1 MPKAYNKAYRPKQED
16 NMVTYN
22 LFILDDHPAVVEGVC
37 SLLKKENYNIHC
49 STVLS
54 DLINYLKNNHLDLL
68 VLDYE
73 LRDIPAIE
81 IVPKLR
87 QQQPDLPI
95 LIYTMHSEFWIMQ
108 MLIKA
113 EVNGIVTKGDK
124 LEEVKKAAYR
134 IMEEQ
139 EKYFSPTALNAVLSI
154 MGDQSAKRSLTYN
167 PSPRELE
174 VIELLSNG
182 LTSEEI
188 SQELNL
194 SKNTIDTMR
203 KNILLKSGA
212 INVSHLMRIAFIKGW
227 IKS

>member
-1 MPKAYNKAYRPKQED
+1 MTK
-16 NMVTYN
+16 YN
-22 LFILDDHPAVVEGVC
+22 LFILDDHPAIVEGVC
-37 SLLKKENYNIHC
+37 FLLKKENYDIHC

-54 DLINYLKNNHLDLL
+54 DLINFLKNNHVDLL

-73 LRDIPAIE
+73 LKDTSAIE

-95 LIYTMHSEFWIMQ
+95 LIYTMHAESWIIQ

-124 LEEVKKAAYR
+124 LDELKKATCR

-154 MGDQSAKRSLTYN
+154 MGDQSAKRNLTYN

-194 SKNTIDTMR
+194 SKNTIDTTR

>member
-1 MPKAYNKAYRPKQED
+1 M
-16 NMVTYN
+16 
-22 LFILDDHPAVVEGVC
+22 
-37 SLLKKENYNIHC
+37 LKKENYDIHC

-54 DLINYLKNNHLDLL
+54 DLINFLKNNHVDLL

-73 LRDIPAIE
+73 LKDTSAIE

-95 LIYTMHSEFWIMQ
+95 LIYTMHAESWIIQ

-124 LEEVKKAAYR
+124 LDELKKAACR

-154 MGDQSAKRSLTYN
+154 MGDQSAKRNLTYN

>member
-1 MPKAYNKAYRPKQED
+1 
-16 NMVTYN
+16 
-22 LFILDDHPAVVEGVC
+22 
-37 SLLKKENYNIHC
+37 
-49 STVLS
+49 
-54 DLINYLKNNHLDLL
+54 
-68 VLDYE
+68 
-73 LRDIPAIE
+73 
-81 IVPKLR
+81 
-87 QQQPDLPI
+87 
-95 LIYTMHSEFWIMQ
+95 
-108 MLIKA
+108 
-113 EVNGIVTKGDK
+113 
-124 LEEVKKAAYR
+124 
-134 IMEEQ
+134 MEEQ

-154 MGDQSAKRSLTYN
+154 MGDQSAKRNLTYN

-194 SKNTIDTMR
+194 SKNTIDTTR

>member
-1 MPKAYNKAYRPKQED
+1 MTK
-16 NMVTYN
+16 YN
-22 LFILDDHPAVVEGVC
+22 LFILDDHPAIVEGVC
-37 SLLKKENYNIHC
+37 FLLKKENYDIHC

-54 DLINYLKNNHLDLL
+54 DLINFLKNNHVDLL

-73 LRDIPAIE
+73 LKDTSAIE

-95 LIYTMHSEFWIMQ
+95 LIYTMHVESWIIQ

-124 LEEVKKAAYR
+124 LDELKKAACR

-154 MGDQSAKRSLTYN
+154 MGDQSAKRNLTYN

>member
-1 MPKAYNKAYRPKQED
+1 MTK
-16 NMVTYN
+16 YN
-22 LFILDDHPAVVEGVC
+22 LFILDDHPAIVEGVC
-37 SLLKKENYNIHC
+37 SLLKKENYDIHC

-54 DLINYLKNNHLDLL
+54 DLINFLKNNHVDLL

-73 LRDIPAIE
+73 LKDTSAIE

-95 LIYTMHSEFWIMQ
+95 LIYTMHAESWIIQ

-124 LEEVKKAAYR
+124 LDELKKAACR

-154 MGDQSAKRSLTYN
+154 MGDQSAKRNLTYN

>member
-1 MPKAYNKAYRPKQED
+1 
-16 NMVTYN
+16 
-22 LFILDDHPAVVEGVC
+22 
-37 SLLKKENYNIHC
+37 
-49 STVLS
+49 
-54 DLINYLKNNHLDLL
+54 
-68 VLDYE
+68 
-73 LRDIPAIE
+73 
-81 IVPKLR
+81 
-87 QQQPDLPI
+87 
-95 LIYTMHSEFWIMQ
+95 MQ

-124 LEEVKKAAYR
+124 LEEEKKAAYR

-139 EKYFSPTALNAVLSI
+139 EKYFSPTALKAVLSI

>member
-1 MPKAYNKAYRPKQED
+1 MTK
-16 NMVTYN
+16 YN
-22 LFILDDHPAVVEGVC
+22 LFILDDHPAIVEGVC
-37 SLLKKENYNIHC
+37 SLLKKENYDIHC

-54 DLINYLKNNHLDLL
+54 DLINFLKNNHVDLL

-73 LRDIPAIE
+73 LKDTSAIE

-95 LIYTMHSEFWIMQ
+95 LIYTMHAESWIIQ

-124 LEEVKKAAYR
+124 LDELKKAACK

-154 MGDQSAKRSLTYN
+154 MGDQSAKRNLTYN

>member
-1 MPKAYNKAYRPKQED
+1 
-16 NMVTYN
+16 
-22 LFILDDHPAVVEGVC
+22 
-37 SLLKKENYNIHC
+37 
-49 STVLS
+49 
-54 DLINYLKNNHLDLL
+54 
-68 VLDYE
+68 
-73 LRDIPAIE
+73 
-81 IVPKLR
+81 
-87 QQQPDLPI
+87 
-95 LIYTMHSEFWIMQ
+95 MQ

-124 LEEVKKAAYR
+124 LEEVRKAAYR

>member
-1 MPKAYNKAYRPKQED
+1 MTK
-16 NMVTYN
+16 YN
-22 LFILDDHPAVVEGVC
+22 LFILDDHPAIVEGVC
-37 SLLKKENYNIHC
+37 SLLKKENYDIHC

-54 DLINYLKNNHLDLL
+54 DLINFLKNNRVDLL

-73 LRDIPAIE
+73 LKDTSAIE

-95 LIYTMHSEFWIMQ
+95 LIYTMHAESWIIQ

-124 LEEVKKAAYR
+124 LDELKKAACR

-154 MGDQSAKRSLTYN
+154 MGDQSAKRNLTYN

>member
-1 MPKAYNKAYRPKQED
+1 MTK
-16 NMVTYN
+16 YN
-22 LFILDDHPAVVEGVC
+22 LFILDDHPAIVEGVC
-37 SLLKKENYNIHC
+37 SLLKKENYDIHC

-54 DLINYLKNNHLDLL
+54 DLINFLKNNHVDLL

-73 LRDIPAIE
+73 LKDTSAIE

-95 LIYTMHSEFWIMQ
+95 LIYTMHAESWIIQ

-124 LEEVKKAAYR
+124 LDELKKAACR

-154 MGDQSAKRSLTYN
+154 MGDQSAKRNLTYN

-212 INVSHLMRIAFIKGW
+212 INVSHLMRIAFIKVL

>member
-1 MPKAYNKAYRPKQED
+1 MTK
-16 NMVTYN
+16 YN
-22 LFILDDHPAVVEGVC
+22 LFILDDYPAIVEGVC
-37 SLLKKENYNIHC
+37 FLLKKENYDIHC

-54 DLINYLKNNHLDLL
+54 DLINFLKNNHVDLL

-73 LRDIPAIE
+73 LKDTSAIE

-95 LIYTMHSEFWIMQ
+95 LIYTMHAESWIIQ

-124 LEEVKKAAYR
+124 LDELKKAACR

-154 MGDQSAKRSLTYN
+154 MGDQSAKRNLTYN

>member
-1 MPKAYNKAYRPKQED
+1 MTK
-16 NMVTYN
+16 YN
-22 LFILDDHPAVVEGVC
+22 LFILDDHPAIVEGVC
-37 SLLKKENYNIHC
+37 CLLKKENYDIHC

-54 DLINYLKNNHLDLL
+54 DLINFLKNNHVDLL

-73 LRDIPAIE
+73 LKDTSAIE

-95 LIYTMHSEFWIMQ
+95 LIYTMHAESWIIQ

-124 LEEVKKAAYR
+124 LDELKKAACR

-154 MGDQSAKRSLTYN
+154 MGDQSAKRNLTYN

>member
-1 MPKAYNKAYRPKQED
+1 MTK
-16 NMVTYN
+16 YN
-22 LFILDDHPAVVEGVC
+22 LFILDDHPAIVEGVC
-37 SLLKKENYNIHC
+37 FLLKKENYDIHC

-54 DLINYLKNNHLDLL
+54 DLINFLKNNHVDLL

-73 LRDIPAIE
+73 LKDTSAIE

-95 LIYTMHSEFWIMQ
+95 LIYTMHAESWIIQ

-124 LEEVKKAAYR
+124 LDELKKAACR

-154 MGDQSAKRSLTYN
+154 MGDQSAKRNLTYN

-188 SQELNL
+188 SQKLNL
-194 SKNTIDTMR
+194 SKNTIDTIR

>member
-1 MPKAYNKAYRPKQED
+1 MTK
-16 NMVTYN
+16 YN
-22 LFILDDHPAVVEGVC
+22 LFILDDHPAIVEGVC
-37 SLLKKENYNIHC
+37 FLLKKENYDIHC

-54 DLINYLKNNHLDLL
+54 DLINFLKNNHVDLL

-73 LRDIPAIE
+73 LKDTSAIE

-95 LIYTMHSEFWIMQ
+95 LIYTMHAESWIIQ

-124 LEEVKKAAYR
+124 LDELKKAACR

-154 MGDQSAKRSLTYN
+154 MGDQSAKRNLTYN

-194 SKNTIDTMR
+194 SKNTIDTTR

>member
-1 MPKAYNKAYRPKQED
+1 MTK
-16 NMVTYN
+16 YN
-22 LFILDDHPAVVEGVC
+22 LFILDDHPAIVEGVC
-37 SLLKKENYNIHC
+37 SLLKKENYDIHC

-54 DLINYLKNNHLDLL
+54 DLINFLKNNHVNLL

-73 LRDIPAIE
+73 LKDTSAIE

-95 LIYTMHSEFWIMQ
+95 LIYTMHAESWIIQ

-124 LEEVKKAAYR
+124 LDELKKAACR

-154 MGDQSAKRSLTYN
+154 MGDQSAKRNLTYN

>member
-1 MPKAYNKAYRPKQED
+1 MTKYNI
-16 NMVTYN
+16 
-22 LFILDDHPAVVEGVC
+22 FILDDHPAIVEGVYF
-37 SLLKKENYNIHC
+37 LLKKENYNIHC

-54 DLINYLKNNHLDLL
+54 DLINFLKNNHLDLL

-73 LRDIPAIE
+73 LRDASAIE

-95 LIYTMHSEFWIMQ
+95 LIYTMHAESWIIQ

-124 LEEVKKAAYR
+124 LEEVKKAACR

-154 MGDQSAKRSLTYN
+154 MGDQSAKRNLTYN

>member
-1 MPKAYNKAYRPKQED
+1 MTK
-16 NMVTYN
+16 YN
-22 LFILDDHPAVVEGVC
+22 LFILDDHPAIVEGVC
-37 SLLKKENYNIHC
+37 FLLKKENYDIHC

-54 DLINYLKNNHLDLL
+54 DLINFLKNNRVDLL

-73 LRDIPAIE
+73 LKDTSAIE

-95 LIYTMHSEFWIMQ
+95 LIYTMHAESWIIQ

-124 LEEVKKAAYR
+124 LDELKKAACR

-154 MGDQSAKRSLTYN
+154 MGDQSAKRNLTYN

>member
-1 MPKAYNKAYRPKQED
+1 MTK
-16 NMVTYN
+16 YN
-22 LFILDDHPAVVEGVC
+22 LFILDDHPAIVEGVC

-54 DLINYLKNNHLDLL
+54 DLINFLKNNHVDLL

-73 LRDIPAIE
+73 LKDTSAIE

-95 LIYTMHSEFWIMQ
+95 LIYTMHAESWIIQ

-124 LEEVKKAAYR
+124 LDELKKAACR

-154 MGDQSAKRSLTYN
+154 MGDQSAKRNLTYN

>member
-1 MPKAYNKAYRPKQED
+1 
-16 NMVTYN
+16 MVTYN

-124 LEEVKKAAYR
+124 LEEVRKAAYR

-174 VIELLSNG
+174 VIELLSM
-182 LTSEEI
+182 
-188 SQELNL
+188 
-194 SKNTIDTMR
+194 D
-203 KNILLKSGA
+203 
-212 INVSHLMRIAFIKGW
+212 
-227 IKS
+227 